1 MAPVHDQLTLSKLW
15 WLLEFWPVKLWMLA
29 TSSGTEWVK
38 TLGFNMGRHRAVRE
52 SEPNMHWTVRHMV
65 EEDKYNIKARMQSGA
80 NWQVVA

>member
-1 MAPVHDQLTLSKLW
+1 
-15 WLLEFWPVKLWMLA
+15 MLA